1 VLEVV
6 GPSLV
11 KVRVPKSR
19 MLPTRREWDKASSSD
34 MKGFGV
40 RRSGTF
46 RWGDIRFI
54 VISRR
59 AHPIWSAYPQSGTP
73 VCCLVPGGRGGGV
86 TEPPWGGVRR
96 QDQLE

>member
-6 GPSLV
+6 GPSLG

-19 MLPTRREWDKASSSD
+19 ILPTRREWDKASSSD

-46 RWGDIRFI
+46 RWGGYQVCRHIPLSTSHMVRLSPVGHPSVLFG
-54 VISRR
+54 SR
-59 AHPIWSAYPQSGTP
+59 
-73 VCCLVPGGRGGGV
+73 GGGGGV
-86 TEPPWGGVRR
+86 TKPPWGGVRR